1 MTQTGSEPGLRI
13 SLGGRDFDPLA
24 EQKAQER
31 NSNNLPD
38 DPTLVAAWILQF
50 TRPLTNAEMDELRTQ
65 HGLALTEYLPPRS
78 YVERLSGRQVQLIG
92 ADTRVRAAMRFLG
105 DFKLALSARALI
117 EGRGRKTRD
126 RVLMNAIVFPD
137 ADVDAVI
144 EGITASGAGSVQLID
159 DRAAGGGVVV
169 RFEFLPE
176 TDLSLLSELEA
187 VRWVEPVPVDVD
199 DDDHNGSP
207 GVGEAAR
214 HGNALDALHG
224 EGQVIGLI
232 DRGQPDLK
240 HCFFTDPANPDPGP
254 DHRKIRLVRNS
265 VQTPPSDHATFTA
278 GIAVGDDIN
287 RPGASPHRGVAWAAT
302 LVCGNRLDLG
312 EASSLFAELLA
323 AGKAG
328 ARIHSNSW
336 HSRAQLQGDQPSYDS
351 RTADADNFAWLN
363 QDHLVVGSSG
373 NTGEEQGPP
382 GTSKNGICVSC
393 ASPDPAAPA
402 AGDGNPGPTVDGRR
416 KPDLVASGCQIVSA
430 QRKVVEGARC
440 STGVMA
446 PCASSFATP
455 RVAAFGAIARQYF
468 TQGFHPTGQPR
479 ASDRIN
485 PSGALVKAVLIHA
498 ATRPDPGR
506 DYPNQIEGWGLLDSL
521 DILLPT
527 PDGLAPVLWDVRN
540 IDGLATGDSHAHE
553 LNLTSGKPLKITL
566 VWTDP
571 PGSVGSHRALVNDLD
586 LVVSSPTAATYLG
599 NVFERGASVEG
610 GLPDRVDNVESV
622 VLPAPEPGRWLVE
635 VRAHEVNVGAQGYAL
650 VVTGGRLSSAFMRL
664 GVDDGEAR

>member
-1 MTQTGSEPGLRI
+1 MTQTGSEPGQRV
-13 SLGGRDFDPLA
+13 SLGGKAFDPLA
-24 EQKAQER
+24 EQQSQER

-50 TRPLTNAEMDELRTQ
+50 TRPLTNAEKDEFRTR

-78 YVERLSGRQVQLIG
+78 YVERLSGRQMQLVG
-92 ADTRVRAAMRFLG
+92 ADARVRAAMRFLG
-105 DFKLALSARALI
+105 DFKLAVSARALL
-117 EGRGRKTRD
+117 EGRRTHAEGP
-126 RVLMNAIVFPD
+126 VLMNAIVFPD
-137 ADVDAVI
+137 ADVEAVI
-144 EGITASGAGSVQLID
+144 EGITNSGAGSVQLID

-169 RFEFLPE
+169 RFQLLPE
-176 TDLSLLSELEA
+176 TDLLLLSELEA

-199 DDDHNGSP
+199 DDDRSGT
-207 GVGEAAR
+207 GRVGEVAR
-214 HGNALDALHG
+214 PGKALDALHG

-240 HCFFTDPANPDPGP
+240 HCFFADPANPDPGP

-265 VQTPPSDHATFTA
+265 LQTPPSDHATFTA
-278 GIAVGDDIN
+278 GIAVGDDLN
-287 RPGASPHRGVAWAAT
+287 LPGVSPHRGVAWAAT
-302 LVCGNRLDLG
+302 LVCGNRLDL
-312 EASSLFAELLA
+312 ADVSSLFAELDA
-323 AGKAG
+323 AGQAG

-351 RTADADNFAWLN
+351 RTAEADNFVWLN
-363 QDHLVVGSSG
+363 EDHLVVGSSG

-430 QRKVVEGARC
+430 QRKVVEGVRC

-455 RVAAFGAIARQYF
+455 RVAALGAIARQYF
-468 TQGFHPTGQPR
+468 TEGFHPTGQPQ

-485 PSGALVKAVLIHA
+485 PSAALLKAVLIHA
-498 ATRPDPGR
+498 AVRPDPAR
-506 DYPNQIEGWGLLDSL
+506 EYPNQIEGWGFLDSL

-527 PDGLAPVLWDVRN
+527 PDGQRALLWDVRN
-540 IDGLATGDSHAHE
+540 TDGLATGDNHVHE
-553 LNLTSGKPLKITL
+553 LELTNGTPLKITL

-571 PGSVGSHRALVNDLD
+571 PGSIGSDRALVNDLD
-586 LVVSSPTAATYLG
+586 LVVSSPTGRTYLG

-610 GLPDRVDNVESV
+610 GLPDRVDNVETV

-650 VVTGGRLSSAFMRL
+650 LVTGSLESSA
-664 GVDDGEAR
+664 

>member
-1 MTQTGSEPGLRI
+1 MTQTGSEPGSRI

-24 EQKAQER
+24 EQQAQER
-31 NSNNLPD
+31 TSNNLPD

-50 TRPLTNAEMDELRTQ
+50 TRPLTNAERDELRTQ

-92 ADTRVRAAMRFLG
+92 EDPRVRAAMRFLG
-105 DFKLALSARALI
+105 DFKLAVSARALI
-117 EGRGRKTRD
+117 EGRGRQPRE
-126 RVLMNAIVFPD
+126 RVLMNAVVFAD

-144 EGITASGAGSVQLID
+144 EGITNSGAGSVRLID

-176 TDLSLLSELEA
+176 TDLALVSELEA
-187 VRWVEPVPVDVD
+187 VRWVEPVSVDVD
-199 DDDHNGSP
+199 DADHSRIP
-207 GVGEAAR
+207 SVGEDGR
-214 HGNALDALHG
+214 HGNALAVLHG

-240 HCFFTDPANPDPGP
+240 HCFFADPVNPDPGP
-254 DHRKIRLVRNS
+254 EHRKIKLVRNS

-278 GIAVGDDIN
+278 GIAVGDDVN
-287 RPGASPHRGVAWAAT
+287 RPGASPHRGVAWAAS

-312 EASSLFAELLA
+312 EVSSLFAELLA
-323 AGKAG
+323 AGQAG

-351 RTADADNFAWLN
+351 RTAEADNFAWLN
-363 QDHLVVGSSG
+363 EDHLVIGSSG

-430 QRKVVEGARC
+430 QRKVVEGVRC
-440 STGVMA
+440 TTGVMA

-468 TQGFHPTGQPR
+468 TEGFHPTGQPQ
-479 ASDRIN
+479 ASDRIT
-485 PSGALVKAVLIHA
+485 PSGALLKAVLIHA
-498 ATRPDPGR
+498 ATRPDPTR
-506 DYPNQIEGWGLLDSL
+506 EYPNQIEGWGLLDSL
-521 DILLPT
+521 EFLLPA
-527 PDGLAPVLWDVRN
+527 PDGFGPLLWDVRN
-540 IDGLATGDSHAHE
+540 ADGLATGGSHAHE
-553 LNLTSGKPLKITL
+553 LDLTSRRPLKITL

-571 PGSVGSHRALVNDLD
+571 PGSVGSQRALVNDLD
-586 LVVSSPTAATYLG
+586 LVVSSPTGATYLG
-599 NVFERGASVEG
+599 NVFERGESVEG
-610 GLPDRVDNVESV
+610 GLPDRVDTVESV
-622 VLPAPEPGRWLVE
+622 VLTAPEPGRWLVE
-635 VRAHEVNVGAQGYAL
+635 VRAHEVNVDAQGYAL
-650 VVTGGRLSSAFMRL
+650 LVTGALLPSVFRGS
-664 GVDDGEAR
+664 GG